1 MNILVVSDNFSMGGL
16 ETQIKTYYSNLPQ
29 NYKMIFCFG
38 NYKEDVDLKN
48 AQIYTDFSFSYA
60 DTIEK
65 FCNDV
70 EMLVKI
76 INENK
81 IDVIQVHPYYCFFA
95 SLFASQ
101 LTGVK
106 LLYTYHGQG
115 SFNFLKTMISGPIFY
130 HAFEKNC
137 VAKLLTVTQ
146 NGKNCFERI
155 GYKNIELIPN
165 PIDEKKFPKATVV
178 NNHKWALISRIS
190 DDKIEEIKKMI
201 LNIEKF
207 GIDSVDIYGD
217 GNKVEELKNFI
228 SEEELNS
235 KINYIG
241 YSNNLY
247 QTVNNKYN
255 GIIGIGRVVLES
267 LMMGYPTILIGYGKI
282 TGYINKKIYLETKDY
297 NFINNHTNAYN
308 EKIPSTY
315 DRNFLTNNVKKN
327 YSINSIMKKYIMCLN
342 NCDSIKSQNL
352 VDMYHEIEKFNK
364 NDDLKDC
371 YFYKERLIYN
381 LVKEYIYKNSI
392 SPEINNIIVNTDTT
406 YDLYDVIINKL
417 SKMEEK

>member
-1 MNILVVSDNFSMGGL
+1 MNILVVSDNFSIGGL

-178 NNHKWALISRIS
+178 NNHQWALISRIS

-241 YSNNLY
+241 YTNNLY

-267 LMMGYPTILIGYGKI
+267 LMMGYPTILIGFGKI
-282 TGYINKKIYLETKDY
+282 TGFINKKIYLETKDY
-297 NFINNHTNAYN
+297 NFINNHTNIYN
-308 EKIPSTY
+308 DKFPSTY
-315 DRNFLTNNVKKN
+315 DRNFLTNNVRKN
-327 YSINSIMKKYIMCLN
+327 YSINTIIKKYIMCLN
-342 NCDSIKSQNL
+342 DCDSINLQNL

>member
-1 MNILVVSDNFSMGGL
+1 MNILVVSDNFSIGGL

-241 YSNNLY
+241 YTNNLY

-267 LMMGYPTILIGYGKI
+267 LMMGYPTILIGFGKI
-282 TGYINKKIYLETKDY
+282 TGFINKKIYLETKDY
-297 NFINNHTNAYN
+297 NFINNHTNIYN
-308 EKIPSTY
+308 DKFPSTY
-315 DRNFLTNNVKKN
+315 DRNFLTNNVRKN
-327 YSINSIMKKYIMCLN
+327 YSINTIIKKYIMCLN
-342 NCDSIKSQNL
+342 DCDSINLQNL
-352 VDMYHEIEKFNK
+352 VDMYHEIEKLSK
-364 NDDLKDC
+364 NEDLKDC